1 LVQLLEEL
9 GVDQDAENV
18 YRCMLGRRE
27 WGVSRI
33 AGALGISETRVRA
46 ALDRLGDLALLR
58 RSVGHPDQ
66 VRPVSPEVGLQ
77 LQLHRQQLQL
87 LDQQRKFTQSQA
99 AISRLISDYADDCSA
114 GNEEY
119 LEGIDA
125 VHTRLERLSQQARG
139 ECLSLMPGGAQSAQS
154 LDASRPLDQAMLARD
169 VIVST
174 VYLDSIRND
183 TPTLEYARWLSDHG
197 GAVRTTPVLPVR
209 MVVFDRQAALLP
221 LDPDDTR
228 LGAVQVTGKGLIAAL
243 AALFAQL
250 WESATP
256 LGEGT
261 RPGGAGLTGPERE
274 LLRLLAQGLTDEV
287 AARQLGVSLRTVRR
301 MMSGLMERLGA
312 RSRFEAGLHVAQRG
326 WLAD

>member
-1 LVQLLEEL
+1 VLEEL

-27 WGVSRI
+27 WGVTRI
-33 AGALGISETRVRA
+33 AGALGISETRVRE

-58 RSVGHPDQ
+58 RSVSHPDQ

-77 LQLHRQQLQL
+77 LLLHRQQLQL

-99 AISRLISDYADDCSA
+99 AISRLISDYADDCPA
-114 GNEEY
+114 GSEEY

-125 VHTRLERLSQQARG
+125 VHARLERLSQQAQD

-154 LDASRPLDQAMLARD
+154 LDASRPLDQAMLARG

-183 TPTLEYARWLSDHG
+183 MQTLEYARWLSEHG

-209 MVVFDRQAALLP
+209 MVIFDRQAALLP

-228 LGAVQVTGKGLIAAL
+228 MGAVQLTGKGLLAAL

-250 WESATP
+250 WNGAMP
-256 LGEGT
+256 LGEGAS
-261 RPGGAGLTGPERE
+261 PAGAGLTRPERE

-301 MMSGLMERLGA
+301 MMSGIMEQLGA
-312 RSRFEAGLHVAQRG
+312 RSRFEAGLQVGQLG
-326 WLAD
+326 WLAE